1 MTVELIPFH
10 LSPLP
15 SLFLS
20 LDRMTATVPSAGVRF
35 KEAVNINSGLLALAN
50 VVSALS
56 DKKRRK
62 GHVPYRNS
70 KLTRLLKDAL
80 GGNSRTC
87 MIVCVG
93 PSDDALNETLVSLK

>member
-1 MTVELIPFH
+1 
-10 LSPLP
+10 
-15 SLFLS
+15 
-20 LDRMTATVPSAGVRF
+20 MTATVPSAGVRF